1 MKKIIISIFL
11 LISVVTFIGCSKGED
26 SNTATDKTKNLYDG
40 VTLNIPLAYGGAEN
54 SFAKFTEKT
63 GIKIEYVEISTGAE
77 LAKLKA
83 ENGKTNLDV
92 WFGGG
97 VDSYIAARDLGYLQS
112 YISPEAAGIDTQYKE
127 KNGNY
132 TGLAL
137 VPIGFVVNKDIL
149 TKKGLEVP
157 KTWEDLANPKYKDEI
172 IMADPSISG
181 TSYAMVSGLNQA
193 WGEEKGWDYF
203 SRLNKNISFF
213 AKGGGEPLEKV
224 AAGEFAIGVVA
235 LTGGSFKM
243 EKQSPVDVISPQDL
257 IPWTPAPIAIFK
269 NTKNLGAAKV
279 FVDYML
285 SKEGQNVLKE
295 ADARIMAR
303 ADVVVPDLLKKLDTS
318 KLVKLDVEKM
328 GKTRESTLS
337 KWKEII
343 GNK

>member
-1 MKKIIISIFL
+1 MKKVIASIL
-11 LISVVTFIGCSKGED
+11 VLINMMTFIGCSKGGA
-26 SNTATDKTKNLYDG
+26 SQSATNKTKKPYDG

-63 GIKIEYVEISTGAE
+63 GIKIKYVEMSTGAE

-83 ENGKTNLDV
+83 EKGKTSSDV

-97 VDSYIAARDLGYLQS
+97 VDSYIAARDLGYLEP
-112 YISPEAAGIDTQYKE
+112 YTSPEAVGINSQYKE

-132 TGLAL
+132 TGLSL
-137 VPIGFVVNKDIL
+137 VPVGFIVNNDIL
-149 TKKGLEVP
+149 TKKGLKVP
-157 KTWEDLANPKYKDEI
+157 KTWEELADPKYKGEI
-172 IMADPSISG
+172 IMADPAISG
-181 TSYAMVSGLNQA
+181 TSYALVSGINQA
-193 WGEEKGWDYF
+193 LGEEKGWDYF
-203 SRLNKNISFF
+203 SRLNKNITFF

-224 AAGEFAIGVVA
+224 SAGEFAIGVIA
-235 LTGGSFKM
+235 LTGGSAKM
-243 EKQSPVDVISPQDL
+243 EKQHPVKMVFPEDL

-303 ADVVVPDLLKKLDTS
+303 KDVKVPELLKKIDTS

-328 GKTRESTLS
+328 GKEREATLA

-343 GNK
+343 GKK